1 MSHLEPQSNFLVCAL
16 NRVRSMDDVATNLN
30 AKVTANCSWSRVSG
44 ICCSQHNTASLH
56 NVKTFPDHRNDRT
69 GAHVRNES
77 WEEWTCAQVSVV
89 LLQQLLRS
97 LNSITLKVKC
107 RSKMKLSGY
116 GTHPHKLHCNKLETF
131 SFEALD
137 NVSDKSTLDAIGF
150 NHQKTAFSVRHVR
163 CFYCKT
169 EKENQNVQFSAAENS
184 FKKLKRHLIER

>member
-1 MSHLEPQSNFLVCAL
+1 MD
-16 NRVRSMDDVATNLN
+16 VRSSQRSASPATPSKPKFNN
-30 AKVTANCSWSRVSG
+30 IEGQMPVEDE
-44 ICCSQHNTASLH
+44 
-56 NVKTFPDHRNDRT
+56 TFR
-69 GAHVRNES
+69 
-77 WEEWTCAQVSVV
+77 
-89 LLQQLLRS
+89 LR
-97 LNSITLKVKC
+97 
-107 RSKMKLSGY
+107 Y
-116 GTHPHKLHCNKLETF
+116 ETHPHKLHCNKLETF